1 MKISER
7 TVEAVKDSI
16 DISDFEKIL
25 TGKTVKKA
33 GSGWVCLSPYT
44 DEKSPSFTIF
54 AGGTRFKDFSS
65 GKSGDAIALLMD
77 LHNLE
82 FAPAIERLAEWNGV
96 TVEKEGK
103 DADPEK
109 MDRMEEMHRTLENCM
124 TLFAKRLHQL
134 PDEHHALVELRQKR
148 GLDEDSIQRWDI
160 GYAPDE
166 WQWLWDQIREQ
177 ALYTPALDQGL
188 VREKAGKVYDG
199 IRDALTFPVYDAAGR
214 AAGWGCR
221 NFKEKMPDGGKVPK
235 YVNASGN
242 DIYDKSRILYG
253 MHFAK
258 AAIRKMR
265 FAYITEGYMDVIS
278 MHRAGATNT
287 VATCGTAL
295 TEWHCKLLKKFCPRV
310 VILRDG
316 DAAGQKAAMRDF
328 EILLD
333 HGFDVK
339 VCHLP
344 GGMDPDDFVRTIMP
358 PNEAYQKN
366 TDLLAQPA

>member
-1 MKISER
+1 MTISSR
-7 TVEAVKDSI
+7 TIETVKDSI
-16 DISDFEKIL
+16 GITDFEKIL
-25 TGKTVKKA
+25 TGKSLKKA

-54 AGGTRFKDFSS
+54 GGGTRFKDFSS

-77 LHNLE
+77 LHNLD
-82 FAPAIERLAEWNGV
+82 FVAAIERLAEWNGI
-96 TVEKEGK
+96 TVEREGK

-109 MDRMEEMHRTLENCM
+109 MDRMEEMRRTLEACM
-124 TLFAKRLHQL
+124 ALFARRLHQL
-134 PDEHHALVELRQKR
+134 PDEHHALVELREKR
-148 GLDEDSIQRWDI
+148 ALDEASIQRWDL
-160 GYAPDE
+160 GYAPND

-177 ALYTPALDQGL
+177 ALYTPAMEQGL
-188 VREKAGKVYDG
+188 VREKNGKVFDG
-199 IRDALTFPVYDAAGR
+199 IRDAITFPVYDAAGR

-221 NFKEKMPDGGKVPK
+221 NFQTQMPDGGKVPK

-253 MHFAK
+253 MHLAK
-258 AAIRKMR
+258 GAIRKMR
-265 FAYITEGYMDVIS
+265 FAYLTEGYMDVIS
-278 MHRAGATNT
+278 MHRAGAENT

-295 TEWHCKLLKKFCPRV
+295 TEAHCILLKKYCPRV

-316 DAAGQKAAMRDF
+316 DPAGQKAAMRDF
-328 EILLD
+328 EILLE

-344 GGMDPDDFVRTIMP
+344 DEMDPDDFVRTVMP
-358 PNEAYQKN
+358 PNEAFVKQ
-366 TDLLAQPA
+366 TAVLA